1 MECGARGGGWA
12 DHRKR
17 VASTQQRVADDL
29 PPSQH
34 EQQQQREPGHGIC
47 AKTSALRTRDLAS
60 KIGFGGIR
68 GNVAEWLSYLLV
80 H

>member
-1 MECGARGGGWA
+1 MGCGARGGGGWA
-12 DHRKR
+12 DHTKR

-34 EQQQQREPGHGIC
+34 EQQQQRGPAHG
-47 AKTSALRTRDLAS
+47 KTSAIRTRD
-60 KIGFGGIR
+60 